1 MEGTPR
7 SNLGRAHATPGII
20 SDGGVPPLGES
31 VLHVWIL
38 GLKLDR
44 ESLALQEE
52 MLSAEEWKRVRRYSS
67 QSVGRRFIV
76 RRGLLRQILGQYLDY
91 PPERIR
97 FVYNAHGKPFL
108 APEHSSDLQFS
119 LSDSG
124 DMAAL
129 AVGIREPVGIDVEI
143 LRTVRLDGEPP
154 PPGSLQPEE
163 ACPESLGWTEHSSK
177 FFHDW
182 TRREALAKAE
192 GVGLQML
199 SGQSGSDGGED
210 CAPSGPGASAALD
223 ERGFHIH
230 ALTLPTGYV
239 GALAARPKS
248 LKIVYCSA

>member
-7 SNLGRAHATPGII
+7 SSIDRAHGGPRTGP
-20 SDGGVPPLGES
+20 DGCVPPLGES

-38 GLKLDR
+38 DLKPDR

-52 MLSAEEWKRVRRYSS
+52 MLSAEEWKRVRSYSS

-76 RRGLLRQILGQYLDY
+76 RRGLLRQILGKYLDY

-129 AVGIREPVGIDVEI
+129 AVGLGEPVGLDVER
-143 LRTVRLDGEPP
+143 LRTVRLDEGLASRGSIEGEEVCAINR
-154 PPGSLQPEE
+154 SATKLSFE
-163 ACPESLGWTEHSSK
+163 
-177 FFHDW
+177 FFQAW

-199 SGQSGSDGGED
+199 PGLSDANCWED
-210 CAPSGPGASAALD
+210 NAPSGSGANAALD
-223 ERGFHIH
+223 RRSFHLH
-230 ALTLPTGYV
+230 ALTLPAGHV

-248 LKIVYCSA
+248 PNIVYCSA